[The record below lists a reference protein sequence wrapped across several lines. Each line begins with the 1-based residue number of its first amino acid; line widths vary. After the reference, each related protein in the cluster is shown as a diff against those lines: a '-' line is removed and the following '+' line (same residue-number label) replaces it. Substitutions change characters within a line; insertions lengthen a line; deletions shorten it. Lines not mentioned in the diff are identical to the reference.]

1 MLTYIIQFLLG
12 ATIIIHYP
20 ILIYTIAILNVW
32 VTGVE
37 KSSPTR
43 ISAMATT
50 MISIKEAALH
60 SSLFIYII
68 GTTVLFACNDFN
80 FSYFLTLAG
89 AIITYY
95 IMVRVLDVNAA
106 GMWTRRRR

>member
-1 MLTYIIQFLLG
+1 MLTYIIQFFLG
-12 ATIIIHYP
+12 AGLIAYYP
-20 ILIYTIAILNVW
+20 ILVHTIANLNEG

-37 KSSPTR
+37 KSNPTR

-50 MISIKEAALH
+50 MISIKEAAIH

-68 GTTVLFACNDFN
+68 LFVCNDFN

-95 IMVRVLDVNAA
+95 IMIRVLDVNAA